1 MSAGMAAPNVYRV
14 SSMENLIFISQLNKE
29 VIRDLYMH
37 FKQVQ
42 LLKASSN
49 LAKIDLLRILMNLT
63 LFVL

>member
-1 MSAGMAAPNVYRV
+1 
-14 SSMENLIFISQLNKE
+14 MENLIFISQLNKE

-49 LAKIDLLRILMNLT
+49 LAKIDLLRILMNFT